1 MIRITDKKD
10 CCGCHACASVCA
22 RHSITMQEDNEGFLY
37 PVVDTSTCTDC
48 GLCEKV
54 CPVINQDEPRNP
66 LKVYA
71 AKNRNEEIRRQS
83 SSGGIFTLL
92 AQKVIDEGGVVFGA
106 RFNDKWDVVHAWTDT
121 IEGIAAFRGSKY
133 VQSTVGNT
141 YRVAREFLKQGRKVL
156 FSGTPCQIAGLRKF
170 LRKEYDNLLT
180 VDVVCHGVPSP
191 LVWRKYLEET
201 RENLRA
207 ERDAGKNTVSSS
219 LKDLPVITGISFRDK
234 THGWKK
240 FGFRLRYAA
249 SEAAGNSVSVSAKD
263 IDRTLLQ
270 PFSDNVFMKGFLKNL
285 YLRPSCYACAARCGK
300 SDSDI
305 SIADF
310 WGVLNYYPEFDDDK
324 GIGLVLVN
332 TDKGRKAYEQV
343 NADSIEST
351 YEQGLNHNPCL
362 EHSVAKTKHVG
373 AFWTEFDAKGMTIV
387 KEIELR
393 MRPSIPRRLFNR
405 MKLVIKKIRV
415 NLSNLCHQWPIK

>member
-1 MIRITDKKD
+1 MIRITDNKD

-37 PVVDTSTCTDC
+37 PVVDRSTCTDC

-54 CPVINQDEPRNP
+54 CPVINQDAPSKP

-71 AKNRNEEIRRQS
+71 ARNRDEEIRRQS
-83 SSGGIFTLL
+83 SSGGIFTSL
-92 AQKVIDEGGVVFGA
+92 AEAVIREGGVVFGA
-106 RFNDKWDVVHAWTDT
+106 KFDKDWNVVHAWTDT
-121 IEGIAAFRGSKY
+121 IEGIADFRGSKY
-133 VQSTVGNT
+133 VQSTIGNT
-141 YRVAREFLKQGRKVL
+141 YREAREFLKQGRKVL

-170 LRKEYDNLLT
+170 LRKEYDNLLA

-219 LKDLPVITGISFRDK
+219 LMDLPVITGISFRDK

-240 FGFRLRYAA
+240 YGFRLRYAA
-249 SEAAGNSVSVSAKD
+249 SEAAGNSVSISAN
-263 IDRTLLQ
+263 DRTFLQ
-270 PFSDNVFMKGFLKNL
+270 PFPDNVFMKGFLKNL
-285 YLRPSCYACAARCGK
+285 YLRPSCYACSSRSGK
-300 SDSDI
+300 SGSDI

-310 WGVLNYYPEFDDDK
+310 WGVQNYYPEFDDDR
-324 GIGLVLVN
+324 GVGLVLVN
-332 TDKGRKAYEQV
+332 TEKGRKAYEQI
-343 NADSIEST
+343 NADSMEST

-362 EHSVAKTKHVG
+362 EHSVARTKHI
-373 AFWTEFDAKGMTIV
+373 ATFWTEFEAKGMTIV
-387 KEIELR
+387 KEIELK
-393 MRPSIPRRLFNR
+393 MQPSIQIQLFNR
-405 MKLVIKKIRV
+405 VKHVAKKLIARIV
-415 NLSNLCHQWPIK
+415 NDKA

>member
-54 CPVINQDEPRNP
+54 CPVINKDAPRKP

-71 AKNRNEEIRRQS
+71 AKNRDEEIRRQS
-83 SSGGIFTLL
+83 SSGGIFTPL
-92 AQKVIDEGGVVFGA
+92 AEAVIREGGVVFGA
-106 RFNDKWDVVHAWTDT
+106 KFDKDWDVIHAWTDT
-121 IEGIAAFRGSKY
+121 IEGIADFRGSKY
-133 VQSTVGNT
+133 VQSTIGDT
-141 YRVAREFLKQGRKVL
+141 YREVREFLKQGRKVL

-201 RENLRA
+201 RKNLRA
-207 ERDAGKNTVSSS
+207 ERDAGKNTVYSS

-249 SEAAGNSVSVSAKD
+249 SKAAGNSVSISAKD
-263 IDRTLLQ
+263 KDRTLLQ
-270 PFSDNVFMKGFLKNL
+270 PFPDNVFMKGFLKNL
-285 YLRPSCYACAARCGK
+285 YLRPSCYSCAARSGK
-300 SDSDI
+300 SGSDI

-310 WGVLNYYPEFDDDK
+310 WGVQNYYPEFDDDR

-362 EHSVAKTKHVG
+362 EHSVAKTKYVG
-373 AFWTEFDAKGMTIV
+373 TFWTEFGMKGMTIV

-405 MKLVIKKIRV
+405 MKHVIKRLLAMITDNKSRT
-415 NLSNLCHQWPIK
+415 Q

>member
-37 PVVDTSTCTDC
+37 PVIDTSTCTDC

-54 CPVINQDEPRNP
+54 CPVINQDAPRKP
-66 LKVYA
+66 QKVYA

-83 SSGGIFTLL
+83 SSGGIFTPL
-92 AQKVIDEGGVVFGA
+92 AEAIIRDGGVVFGA
-106 RFNDKWDVVHAWTDT
+106 KFDKEWNVIHAWTDT
-121 IEGIAAFRGSKY
+121 IEGIADFRGSKY
-133 VQSTVGNT
+133 VQSTIGNT
-141 YRVAREFLKQGRKVL
+141 YREAREFLKQGRKVL

-201 RENLRA
+201 REKLRA

-240 FGFRLRYAA
+240 YGFRLRYAA
-249 SEAAGNSVSVSAKD
+249 SEAAGNSVSVSAND
-263 IDRTLLQ
+263 DSTLLQ

-285 YLRPSCYACAARCGK
+285 YLRPSCYACAARSGK
-300 SDSDI
+300 SGSDI

-310 WGVLNYYPEFDDDK
+310 WGVQNYYPEFDDDK

-332 TDKGRKAYEQV
+332 TDKGRKAYEQI
-343 NADSIEST
+343 NADSMESA

-362 EHSVAKTKHVG
+362 EHSVARTKHVG
-373 AFWTEFDAKGMTIV
+373 AFWIEFGTKGMTII
-387 KEIELR
+387 KEIELC
-393 MRPSIPRRLFNR
+393 MRPSIIKRFINRVKHFIRR
-405 MKLVIKKIRV
+405 I
-415 NLSNLCHQWPIK
+415 LSRITDTKHNHNKA

>member
-1 MIRITDKKD
+1 MIHITDKSQ
-10 CCGCHACASVCA
+10 CCGCSACVQRCPKQCISLK
-22 RHSITMQEDNEGFLY
+22 EDKEGFLY
-37 PVVDTSTCTDC
+37 PIVDKNTCIDC

-54 CPVINQDEPRNP
+54 CPIINPNEPREP

-83 SSGGIFTLL
+83 SSGGIFTPL
-92 AQKVIDEGGVVFGA
+92 AEAVIREGGVIFGA
-106 RFNDKWDVVHAWTDT
+106 KFDKDWNVVHAWTDT
-121 IEGIAAFRGSKY
+121 IEGIADFRGSKY
-133 VQSTVGNT
+133 VQSTIGNT
-141 YRVAREFLKQGRKVL
+141 YREAREFLKQGRRVL

-219 LKDLPVITGISFRDK
+219 LMEMPVITGISFRDK
-234 THGWKK
+234 TYGWKK
-240 FGFRLRYAA
+240 YGFRLRYAA
-249 SEAAGNSVSVSAKD
+249 SKAAENSVSVPANDKG
-263 IDRTLLQ
+263 RTFLQ
-270 PFSDNVFMKGFLKNL
+270 PFPDNVFMKGFLKNL
-285 YLRPSCYACAARCGK
+285 YLRPSCYACAARSGK

-310 WGVLNYYPEFDDDK
+310 WGVQNYYPEFDDDK

-332 TDKGRKAYEQV
+332 TDKGRKAYEQT
-343 NADSIEST
+343 NSDSIEST
-351 YEQGLNHNPCL
+351 YEQGLNQNPCL
-362 EHSVAKTKHVG
+362 EHSVARTKYVG
-373 AFWTEFDAKGMTIV
+373 TFWTEFGVKGMAVV

-393 MRPSIPRRLFNR
+393 MRPSIPRRLLNR
-405 MKLVIKKIRV
+405 MKYVVRKICV
-415 NLSNLCHQWPIK
+415 NLPNLCHQ